1 MRCNGL
7 PNAYDP
13 GDLRKYIH
21 MWQLECDRY
30 NENEQN
36 WLLRTDE
43 RTILTQ
49 NRNIQNETR
58 VYLQQQQ
65 PNLGDLYAKRT
76 HNVLGV
82 SVCALKNPKSIHT
95 TLPCSILQILE
106 EIDEGIEMSTTL
118 KQTIIEELNRLKLE
132 FRLKLTEYIDDFS
145 FKILSNIDRDMK

>member
-21 MWQLECDRY
+21 MWQLESDRY

-49 NRNIQNETR
+49 NRSIENATR
-58 VYLQQQQ
+58 VHLQQQQ
-65 PNLGDLYAKRT
+65 PNLGNLYAKRT
-76 HNVLGV
+76 HDVLGV
-82 SVCALKNPKSIHT
+82 CKPKSYI
-95 TLPCSILQILE
+95 
-106 EIDEGIEMSTTL
+106 L
-118 KQTIIEELNRLKLE
+118 KQQ
-132 FRLKLTEYIDDFS
+132 S
-145 FKILSNIDRDMK
+145 KI

>member
-49 NRNIQNETR
+49 NRNIGNDTR

-76 HNVLGV
+76 YNVLGV
-82 SVCALKNPKSIHT
+82 CNFFLSTLRATIFKFTFYVQFHRFLKKS
-95 TLPCSILQILE
+95 
-106 EIDEGIEMSTTL
+106 MKVL
-118 KQTIIEELNRLKLE
+118 KCQPH
-132 FRLKLTEYIDDFS
+132 
-145 FKILSNIDRDMK
+145 